1 MRNFSRKSKMLIRS
15 QIPHHKKK
23 ITINSPKFLFIMMIE
38 IKQIDQRVKTMRVVK
53 RMFVQDSIK
62 FKKRFTSHTK
72 RLSSHV
78 NRCG

>member
-1 MRNFSRKSKMLIRS
+1 
-15 QIPHHKKK
+15 
-23 ITINSPKFLFIMMIE
+23 MIE
-38 IKQIDQRVKTMRVVK
+38 IKQIDQRVKTMRGAK
-53 RMFVQDSIK
+53 RMYAQDSIK